1 MSTITSSIEHA
12 TGTSSGVIVFIVLVV
27 VAALVL
33 LAAVLILLRPTR
45 RKGNSRPPVRQSRPL
60 RPPAIDADRAHEHR
74 DIARRAAA
82 LKWQQDQAALQA
94 ARAIQRAVDR
104 PGCGGG
110 SESMEG

>member
-60 RPPAIDADRAHEHR
+60 HPPVTDADRGQEHR

-94 ARAIQRAVDR
+94 ARAIQQAARR
-104 PGCGGG
+104 YGN
-110 SESMEG
+110 E

>member
-1 MSTITSSIEHA
+1 MNTITNSIDHA
-12 TGTSSGVIVFIVLVV
+12 TGTGPGLVAFIVLVV

-45 RKGNSRPPVRQSRPL
+45 RKGNGRPPVRQSRPL
-60 RPPAIDADRAHEHR
+60 HPPVTDADRAQEQW

-94 ARAIQRAVDR
+94 ARAIQQAARR
-104 PGCGGG
+104 YGN
-110 SESMEG
+110 E